1 MGLTPADITNTSFT
15 QARKGY
21 DIREVDAFLRALA
34 AKAAE
39 EPPEQYG
46 QLGDEVASVLRA
58 ANETASSIRSK
69 AEAEAAAVV
78 AATEQSR
85 LEIEQARVG
94 AEAEISHSLL
104 EAETYAAETRQ
115 AADTYLATT
124 RREAETYAAETRQA
138 ADTYLATTRREADDY
153 TTETRQ
159 AADTYLA
166 TTRREADDYATET
179 RQAADTHDEA
189 TRTDADDF
197 AQTTRESA
205 LEEARAIRSQAEED
219 AQRRSAALVA
229 ATQERVAEL
238 EGVEAEIRSRVQSMA
253 AEIQRLA
260 DVGNGVI
267 DLRDRRRPDV
277 AAEED
282 AVPASHAIWTAVG
295 DAMAGPETPTQE
307 SSAS

>member
-1 MGLTPADITNTSFT
+1 VGLTPADITNTSFT

-58 ANETASSIRSK
+58 ANETASSIRAK

-138 ADTYLATTRREADDY
+138 ADTN
-153 TTETRQ
+153 
-159 AADTYLA
+159 LA

-189 TRTDADDF
+189 TRTGADDF

-229 ATQERVAEL
+229 ATEERVAEL

-282 AVPASHAIWTAVG
+282 AVPASRAIWTAVG